1 MSLYSVILTSHLVT
15 STNVSVILLQ
25 PILHMSLDV
34 IIPPSSATPYQLVPA
49 GDVVIVVATTRR
61 SGGRLSHIRHMLSLL
76 SRGQGPSTILGVWY
90 VLERRETL
98 GIDHNQTL
106 FQLYRCTL

>member
-1 MSLYSVILTSHLVT
+1 
-15 STNVSVILLQ
+15 
-25 PILHMSLDV
+25 MSLDV

-76 SRGQGPSTILGVWY
+76 SRDRMTWQRILRGVRSAEGRGQ
-90 VLERRETL
+90 
-98 GIDHNQTL
+98 IDQANYT
-106 FQLYRCTL
+106 RPVTGR